1 MKYKN
6 IYIYLLF
13 AYLISLSNCFMF
25 RLLDK
30 YEKYCF
36 SKYIENNDQLIAN
49 FVVASNKEQYI
60 RVELTKQKEKNGP
73 KVMIWSAI
81 DKEEGEYNSENNLEE
96 GFYELCFYSIKGEDF
111 YVSMQF
117 NSLNEDHNLYHLAT
131 DAEVKSIKTDVKEM
145 KKAIDK
151 IETNAR
157 HLNTRNFRHMSLLK
171 EIMSSIKR
179 ITSLKIVA
187 VAVLSA
193 FQIYIIQK
201 FFGPDKRQSTIK
213 TAKKGEFL

>member
-1 MKYKN
+1 MKYTN
-6 IYIYLLF
+6 IYIYLSF
-13 AYLISLSNCFMF
+13 EYLISFSNCFMF
-25 RLLDK
+25 RLIDDH
-30 YEKYCF
+30 EKYCF
-36 SKYIENNDQLIAN
+36 SKYIENNDQIIAN
-49 FVVASNKEQYI
+49 FVVASDKEQLI
-60 RVELTKQKEKNGP
+60 RVELTKQKEKTSP
-73 KVMIWSAI
+73 KVMIWSVV
-81 DKEEGEYNSENNLEE
+81 DKEDGDYYSESGLEE
-96 GFYELCFYSIKGEDF
+96 GIYELCFYSIRGEDF

-117 NSLNEDHNLYHLAT
+117 YSLNEDHNLNHLAT
-131 DAEVKSIKTDVKEM
+131 DKEVKSIKTEIKEM

-171 EIMSSIKR
+171 EIISSIKR

-187 VAVLSA
+187 VALLSA

>member
-1 MKYKN
+1 MKYTN
-6 IYIYLLF
+6 IYIYLSF

-25 RLLDK
+25 RLIDDH
-30 YEKYCF
+30 EKYCF
-36 SKYIENNDQLIAN
+36 SKYIENNDQIIAN
-49 FVVASNKEQYI
+49 FVVASDKEQLI
-60 RVELTKQKEKNGP
+60 KVELTKQKEKTSP
-73 KVMIWSAI
+73 KAIIWSVV
-81 DKEEGEYNSENNLEE
+81 DKDDGEYIPESGLEE
-96 GFYELCFYSIKGEDF
+96 GFYELCFYSIRGEDF

-117 NSLNEDHNLYHLAT
+117 YSLNEDHNLNLLAT
-131 DAEVKSIKTDVKEM
+131 DKEFKSIKTEIKEM

-171 EIMSSIKR
+171 EIISSIKR

-201 FFGPDKRQSTIK
+201 FFGPDKRQTTIK